1 MKNQTKK
8 INFSKIFSNKSV
20 AIPFSLIISLIVWM
34 VIVIDQNPVREQVF
48 TNVTPAISL
57 ENTAANER
65 GLGIVSDLSKEK
77 FTVTVKGPNYIVSSL
92 RTDDFTLTADISDIN
107 TAGTYNLEIVGNYN
121 STKSGY
127 SFVSISPSSIDV
139 TFDYIDTKEFT
150 IEPKL
155 IGVSAAEGLV
165 AETPVPA
172 NSDQNTITIKGPR
185 SIMQKIASVGS
196 VAEVN
201 KVLSTTQTFDSYVV
215 LYDENNEL
223 LYRYTLD
230 GKVFNSNDEEVTDR
244 RLTLTYTTL
253 KVTQPISK
261 KKTLNVTPS
270 FKNIP
275 EGIDTSVFS
284 PEVDRTS
291 VTVIGTPEVIDKMT
305 TLTLSQIDFQSIS
318 ISNNSFEIAPNL
330 PDGVKL
336 DETIDYFTVTLDMNG
351 FSEKTLNVSDI
362 RFNEL
367 SKNLKVSAYDYINNI
382 KICGPT
388 SVINNLS
395 ASDLYA
401 DVNLTGKAAGNYTL
415 DATIESDKY
424 NNIWVYGK
432 YTVTVTLK

>member
-1 MKNQTKK
+1 MKNQTKR
-8 INFSKIFSNKSV
+8 INFFKVFSNKSV
-20 AIPFSLIISLIVWM
+20 AIPFSLIISLIIWM

-121 STKSGY
+121 SNKSGY

-150 IEPKL
+150 IQPKL

-165 AETPVPA
+165 AEAPVPA

-201 KVLSTTQTFDSYVV
+201 KVLSSTQTFDSYVV
-215 LYDENNEL
+215 LYDENNDL

-230 GKVFNSNDEEVTDR
+230 GKVFNSNNEEVTDR

-261 KKTLNVTPS
+261 KKTLSVTPS
-270 FKNIP
+270 FKNTP
-275 EGIDTSVFS
+275 SGIDVTRFS
-284 PEVDRTS
+284 PQVDHTS
-291 VTVIGTPEVIDKMT
+291 VTVIGTPEVVDKMT
-305 TLTLSQIDFQSIS
+305 TLTLSQIDFSTIS
-318 ISNNSFEIAPNL
+318 TTNNSFEISPNL

-336 DETIDYFTVTLDMNG
+336 DDAIDYFTVTLDMSD
-351 FSEKTLNVSDI
+351 FAEKTISITDI

-367 SKNLKVSAYDYINNI
+367 AKNLKVSGYDYVNNV
-382 KICGPT
+382 KICGPKE
-388 SVINNLS
+388 VINNLS
-395 ASDLYA
+395 ASDVYA
-401 DVNLTGKAAGNYTL
+401 TVSLTGKAAGNHTL
-415 DATIESDKY
+415 DVTISSDKH
-424 NNIWVYGK
+424 NTIWAYGK
-432 YTVTVTLK
+432 YTVTVILK